1 MLSSFCVF
9 SASFFLT
16 GVLKFFWSSIS
27 SRFFTTFCVKKS
39 IFGSSREGLFLFS
52 LFSYVFLCFSFIFFV
67 FPLIFAFGLSGGSKG
82 SSTPLL
88 LSPDWSPGRL
98 TGCAQTAWA
107 IALTCVS
114 GRRSTATIRWAPRPA
129 SKPKWFEPKW
139 LLLLAVVGCCWLLLA
154 VVGCCCC

>member
-1 MLSSFCVF
+1 MIFPLVFPSFVVLSSFCVF
-9 SASFFLT
+9 SVSFFLT
-16 GVLKFFWSSIS
+16 GVLKFFLELNFVTIFHNIL
-27 SRFFTTFCVKKS
+27 RKT
-39 IFGSSREGLFLFS
+39 IFGSSREGLFLFF
-52 LFSYVFLCFSFIFFV
+52 LVFLCFSLFLFHVLCFSPY
-67 FPLIFAFGLSGGSKG
+67 FCFWSLGGSKE

-129 SKPKWFEPKW
+129 SKPKM
-139 LLLLAVVGCCWLLLA
+139 V
-154 VVGCCCC
+154 

>member
-1 MLSSFCVF
+1 MELNFVTIFHNILRKKINFRLLSGRSFP
-9 SASFFLT
+9 FF
-16 GVLKFFWSSIS
+16 I
-27 SRFFTTFCVKKS
+27 
-39 IFGSSREGLFLFS
+39 
-52 LFSYVFLCFSFIFFV
+52 VFLCFSLFLFHFLC
-67 FPLIFAFGLSGGSKG
+67 FSPYFCFWSFGGSKG